1 MQRFLPLFIGIL
13 TLALFGGITLILWGE
28 ERTYWAAFFGGL
40 TTLRFVM
47 LIRQAIRILGPQD
60 EFED

>member
-1 MQRFLPLFIGIL
+1 MGIL